1 MKQLVIIGAGG
12 FGREVSEIAKNC
24 IGYGSI
30 FLIKGFI
37 DDDIYALDN
46 FDDYPKIISTIKEYT
61 VVDNDVFICAI
72 GSLKT
77 ASLLI
82 NLMLKK
88 NAVFFNLIH
97 NDSEI
102 RKNVKMGIGI
112 IIGSGTIIS
121 TDVKIGDFTQIMSN
135 CIIGHDTTIEDFC
148 RVGDMVF
155 IGGNSKIKST
165 TFIAVNSTILE
176 NINIAESSIIGA
188 GSVLIK
194 SIKHSGTYFGN
205 PAKKIF

>member
-1 MKQLVIIGAGG
+1 MKHLIIIGAGG
-12 FGREVSEIAKNC
+12 FGREVSEIAKKC
-24 IGYGSI
+24 QGYGV
-30 FLIKGFI
+30 FFVIKGFI
-37 DDDIYALDN
+37 DDNINALNN
-46 FDDYPKIISTIKEYT
+46 FNNYPEIISTIKEYEIEE
-61 VVDNDVFICAI
+61 NDVFICAI

-77 ASLLI
+77 SSVLT
-82 NLMLKK
+82 NLMLEK
-88 NAVFFNLIH
+88 NAVFINLIH

-102 RKNVKMGIGI
+102 RTNASIGFGVI
-112 IIGSGTIIS
+112 VGSGTIIS
-121 TDVKIGDFTQIMSN
+121 TDVKIGNFTQIMSN
-135 CIIGHDTTIEDFC
+135 CIIGHDTIIEDFC

-176 NINIAESSIIGA
+176 NITIAESSIIGA

>member
-24 IGYGSI
+24 KGYGTV
-30 FLIKGFI
+30 FFIKGFI
-37 DDDIYALDN
+37 DDDINALDN
-46 FDDYPKIISTIKEYT
+46 FDNYPKIISTIKEYN
-61 VVDNDVFICAI
+61 VVENDVFICAI

-77 ASLLI
+77 ASLLT
-82 NLMLKK
+82 NLMLNK
-88 NAVFFNLIH
+88 NAIFFNLVH

-112 IIGSGTIIS
+112 IVGSGTIIS

-135 CIIGHDTTIEDFC
+135 CIIGHDTIIEDFC
-148 RVGDMVF
+148 RIGDMVF

-176 NINIAESSIIGA
+176 NISIAESSIIGA

-194 SIKHSGTYFGN
+194 SIKHTGTYFGN